1 MFFDCLALA
10 VGLYASVMSKWPSNA
25 EYSYG

>member
-10 VGLYASVMSKWPSNA
+10 VGLFASVMSKWPPNPKF
-25 EYSYG
+25 SYG